1 MRIALATGNADK
13 VRELSDLLTGAE
25 VRGAPEGFDVDETGS
40 TLMQN
45 AWLKAAE
52 LRNVVDADTLVVADD
67 SGLFV
72 HALGGRP
79 GVFSSRYAGPDA
91 TYEDNCR
98 RLLEELEGVVDRR
111 ACFATVL
118 VGLSADG
125 DIYVAEGS
133 CPGVITRAPRGDRG
147 FGYDP
152 VFAPMD
158 DHAGRTMAEMSG
170 REKGA
175 VSHRGRAAR
184 HFAASIRRPHHG
196 SWSAYEPLVEGL
208 KR

>member
-1 MRIALATGNADK
+1 MTVKITLATANPDK
-13 VRELSDLLTGAE
+13 VREIAELISGAE
-25 VRGAPEGFDVDETGS
+25 VEPAPAGFDVDETGS
-40 TLMQN
+40 TLLQN

-52 LRNVVDADTLVVADD
+52 LRRSQPDDTIVVADD

-72 HALGGRP
+72 HAIGGRP

-98 RLLEELEGVVDRR
+98 RLLEELDGIDDRR

-118 VGLSADG
+118 VGLGGDG
-125 DIYVAEGS
+125 DVYVAEGS
-133 CPGVITRAPRGDRG
+133 CPGLITRAPRGERG

-152 VFAPMD
+152 VFAPID
-158 DHAGRTMAEMSG
+158 DAAGRTMAEMSA

-175 VSHRGRAAR
+175 ISHRGRAVR
-184 HFAASIRRPHHG
+184 RLAASLG
-196 SWSAYEPLVEGL
+196 WS
-208 KR
+208 

>member
-1 MRIALATGNADK
+1 MRTVLATGNPDK
-13 VRELSDLLTGAE
+13 IRELSELLTGVDVE
-25 VRGAPEGFDVDETGS
+25 GASAGFDVDETGS
-40 TLMQN
+40 TLLQN

-52 LRNVVDADTLVVADD
+52 LRQTVDADTLVVADD

-72 HALGGRP
+72 HAIGGRP

-98 RLLEELEGVVDRR
+98 RLLEELDTIDDRR

-118 VGLSADG
+118 VGLSGDG
-125 DIYVAEGS
+125 DIYVAEGN

-158 DHAGRTMAEMSG
+158 DAAGRTMAEMSA

-175 VSHRGRAAR
+175 LSHRGRAAR
-184 HFAASIRRPHHG
+184 HFAATIRRPQHG
-196 SWSAYEPLVEGL
+196 SWSAYEPPSGRL

>member
-1 MRIALATGNADK
+1 VRITLATGNPDK
-13 VRELSDLLTGAE
+13 VREIAELLSGADVE
-25 VRGAPEGFDVDETGS
+25 GAPPGFDVDETGS
-40 TLMQN
+40 TLLQN

-52 LRNVVDADTLVVADD
+52 LRRSAPADTVVVADD

-72 HALGGRP
+72 HAIGGRP

-98 RLLEELEGVVDRR
+98 RLIEELDGEDDRR

-118 VGLSADG
+118 VGLAGDG
-125 DIYVAEGS
+125 TVYVAEGS

-152 VFAPMD
+152 VFAPVD
-158 DHAGRTMAEMSG
+158 DPAGRTMAEMSG

-175 VSHRGRAAR
+175 LSHRGRAVR
-184 HFAASIRRPHHG
+184 RFAGALG
-196 SWSAYEPLVEGL
+196 W
-208 KR
+208 

>member
-1 MRIALATGNADK
+1 VKIVLATANPDK
-13 VRELSDLLTGAE
+13 VREIAELISGAE
-25 VRGAPEGFDVDETGS
+25 VEAAPAGFDVHETGS
-40 TLMQN
+40 TLLQN

-52 LRNVVDADTLVVADD
+52 LRRMLPPDTIVVADD

-72 HALGGRP
+72 QAIGGRP

-98 RLLEELEGVVDRR
+98 RLLEELEGIDDRR

-118 VGLSADG
+118 VGLG
-125 DIYVAEGS
+125 GHGEVYVAEGS
-133 CPGVITRAPRGDRG
+133 CPGLITRAPRGERG

-152 VFAPMD
+152 VFAPLD
-158 DHAGRTMAEMSG
+158 DPEGRTMAEMSA

-175 VSHRGRAAR
+175 ISHRGRAAR
-184 HFAASIRRPHHG
+184 RLAASLG
-196 SWSAYEPLVEGL
+196 WT
-208 KR
+208 

>member
-1 MRIALATGNADK
+1 MRITLATANPDK
-13 VRELSDLLTGAE
+13 VREIAALITGAD
-25 VRGAPEGFDVDETGS
+25 VQPAPAGFDVDETGS
-40 TLMQN
+40 SLLQN

-52 LRNVVDADTLVVADD
+52 LRRTEPADAIVVADD

-72 HALGGRP
+72 HAIGGRP

-98 RLLEELEGVVDRR
+98 RLLDELDGIDDRR

-118 VGLSADG
+118 VGLGGDG
-125 DIYVAEGS
+125 RVYVAEGS
-133 CPGVITRAPRGDRG
+133 CPGAITRAPRGERG

-152 VFAPMD
+152 VFAPLD
-158 DHAGRTMAEMSG
+158 DAAGRTMAEMSA

-175 VSHRGRAAR
+175 ISHRGRAAR
-184 HFAASIRRPHHG
+184 RLAASLE
-196 SWSAYEPLVEGL
+196 WS
-208 KR
+208 

>member
-1 MRIALATGNADK
+1 MRITLATGNPDK
-13 VRELSDLLTGAE
+13 VREIAELLSGADVE
-25 VRGAPEGFDVDETGS
+25 GAPPGFDVDETGS
-40 TLMQN
+40 TLLQN

-52 LRNVVDADTLVVADD
+52 LRRSAPADTVVVADD

-72 HALGGRP
+72 HAIGGRP

-98 RLLEELEGVVDRR
+98 RLIEELDGEDDRR

-118 VGLSADG
+118 VGLAGDG
-125 DIYVAEGS
+125 TVFVAEGS

-152 VFAPMD
+152 VFAPVD
-158 DHAGRTMAEMSG
+158 DPAGRTMAEMSG

-175 VSHRGRAAR
+175 LSHRGRAVR
-184 HFAASIRRPHHG
+184 RFAGALG
-196 SWSAYEPLVEGL
+196 W
-208 KR
+208 

>member
-1 MRIALATGNADK
+1 MRITLATGNADK
-13 VRELSDLLTGAE
+13 VRELSDLLTG
-25 VRGAPEGFDVDETGS
+25 VDVQGAPPGFEVHETGS

-52 LRNVVDADTLVVADD
+52 LRRVVASDTVVVADD

-72 HALGGRP
+72 HGIGGRP

-98 RLLEELEGVVDRR
+98 RLLEELEDVADRR

-118 VGLSADG
+118 VGLGGDG
-125 DIYVAEGS
+125 TVYVAEGS
-133 CPGVITRAPRGDRG
+133 CPGVITRASRGDRG

-152 VFAPMD
+152 VFAPID
-158 DHAGRTMAEMSG
+158 DPAGRTMAEMSG

-175 VSHRGRAAR
+175 ISHRGRAVR
-184 HFAASIRRPHHG
+184 RFAACLSR
-196 SWSAYEPLVEGL
+196 
-208 KR
+208 

>member
-1 MRIALATGNADK
+1 MKIALATANPDK
-13 VRELSDLLTGAE
+13 VREIAELISGAE
-25 VRGAPEGFDVDETGS
+25 VEPAPAGFDVDETGS
-40 TLMQN
+40 TLLQN

-52 LRNVVDADTLVVADD
+52 LRRSQPDDTIVVADD

-72 HALGGRP
+72 HAIGGRP

-98 RLLEELEGVVDRR
+98 RLLEELDGIDDRR

-118 VGLSADG
+118 VGLGGDG
-125 DIYVAEGS
+125 DVYLAEGS
-133 CPGVITRAPRGDRG
+133 CPGLITRAPRGERG

-152 VFAPMD
+152 VFAPVD
-158 DHAGRTMAEMSG
+158 DAAGRTMAEMSA

-175 VSHRGRAAR
+175 ISHRGRAAR
-184 HFAASIRRPHHG
+184 RLAAALG
-196 SWSAYEPLVEGL
+196 WS
-208 KR
+208 

>member
-1 MRIALATGNADK
+1 VRITLATRNPDK
-13 VRELSDLLTGAE
+13 VREIAELITGAD
-25 VRGAPEGFDVDETGS
+25 VHPAPAGFDIDETGS
-40 TLMQN
+40 TLLQN

-52 LRNVVDADTLVVADD
+52 LRRTQPEDTIVVADD

-72 HALGGRP
+72 HAIGGRP

-98 RLLEELEGVVDRR
+98 RLLEELNGIDDRR

-118 VGLSADG
+118 VGLGGDG
-125 DIYVAEGS
+125 AVYVAEGS
-133 CPGVITRAPRGDRG
+133 CPGVITRAPRGERG

-152 VFAPMD
+152 VFAPID
-158 DHAGRTMAEMSG
+158 DAAGRTMAEMSA

-175 VSHRGRAAR
+175 LSHRGRAAR
-184 HFAASIRRPHHG
+184 RLAASLG
-196 SWSAYEPLVEGL
+196 WF
-208 KR
+208 